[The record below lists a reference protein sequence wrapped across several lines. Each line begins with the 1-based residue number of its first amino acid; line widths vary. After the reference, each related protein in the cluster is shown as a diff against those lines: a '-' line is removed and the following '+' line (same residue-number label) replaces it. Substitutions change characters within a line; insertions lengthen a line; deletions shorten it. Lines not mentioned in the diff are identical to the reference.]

1 MAASRAREQRF
12 DEALA
17 YLDALHSSALR
28 LTRNQQEAE
37 DLVQDT
43 YLKAHR
49 FFDRFEPGT
58 NLKAWLYT
66 ILMNTFRNRLRYQRR
81 APPQVEFAEVEPMLE
96 LLRPEGV
103 AGPKTPEEE
112 LLEQASVEKIATA
125 LEQLPEPFREA
136 VELACVQQFSYKE
149 VCDMLQVPIGTV
161 MSRIH
166 RGRRMLQAALLD
178 ESRPPTS
185 GQPGP

>member
-1 MAASRAREQRF
+1 MAGSGAREKRF
-12 DEALA
+12 DEALS

-28 LTRNQQEAE
+28 LTRNPQEAE

-66 ILMNTFRNRLRYQRR
+66 ILMNTFRNRLRHQRR
-81 APPQVEFAEVEPMLE
+81 APPQVDFSEIEPMLE
-96 LLRPEGV
+96 LLRPDGSPS
-103 AGPKTPEEE
+103 PKTPEEE
-112 LLEQASVEKIATA
+112 LLEQASVERVAEA
-125 LEQLPEPFREA
+125 LERLPEPFREA

-149 VCDMLQVPIGTV
+149 VCEMLQVPIGTV

-166 RGRRMLQAALLD
+166 RGRRMLQAALL
-178 ESRPPTS
+178 EEVKRPQAH
-185 GQPGP
+185 G